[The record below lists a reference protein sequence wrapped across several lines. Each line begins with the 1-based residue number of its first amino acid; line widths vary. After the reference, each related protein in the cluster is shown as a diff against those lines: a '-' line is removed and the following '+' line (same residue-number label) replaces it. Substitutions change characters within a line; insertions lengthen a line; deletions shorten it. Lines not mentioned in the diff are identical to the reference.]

1 MARITIST
9 AQLAALEDAL
19 RAFVRTARRLALAA
33 VAGVL
38 LIAVL
43 LWRDNGFDGADAVLT
58 LLLLAAPAIVFFFT
72 RAVLEVVSLPRRLQ
86 RVPGE
91 SREQISELT
100 RIAGNARTARP
111 RNVPLLLWRLRG
123 TTGSLRDVLGVAVSF
138 RAFTP
143 AFLTATAIA
152 AFACVALACAGLIA
166 LIALAVG

>member
-1 MARITIST
+1 MARLTIST
-9 AQLAALEDAL
+9 AQLAALEGAL

-43 LWRDNGFDGADAVLT
+43 LWRDDGFDGADAVLT
-58 LLLLAAPAIVFFFT
+58 VLLLAPPAIVFFFT
-72 RAVLEVVSLPRRLQ
+72 RAVLEVVALPGRLQ

-91 SREQISELT
+91 SQEQISELT
-100 RIAGNARTARP
+100 RIAGKARTARP

-123 TTGSLRDVLGVAVSF
+123 TTGSLRNVLGVAVSF

-143 AFLTATAIA
+143 AFLTATALA
-152 AFACVALACAGLIA
+152 AFACVALAGAGLIA
-166 LIALAVG
+166 LIVLATG